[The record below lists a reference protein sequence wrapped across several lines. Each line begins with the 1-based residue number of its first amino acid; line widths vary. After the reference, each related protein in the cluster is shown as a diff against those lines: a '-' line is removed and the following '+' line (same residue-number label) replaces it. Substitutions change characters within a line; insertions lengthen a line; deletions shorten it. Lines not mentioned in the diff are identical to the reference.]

1 MKLIEQKIYL
11 IGQIQT
17 SHAGGQPYNDPL
29 IIVVNILLWEHQN
42 TSFNFKK
49 ITSNYKWDF

>member
-29 IIVVNILLWEHQN
+29 II
-42 TSFNFKK
+42 
-49 ITSNYKWDF
+49 